1 MRPLSFAQLWHD
13 TIADSRALLPLVWPV
28 AAAFVLLPQVA
39 IDRFGPPLP
48 VVTVAAL
55 PKPALPTA
63 AGPADKAPAAVVRRD
78 EVRTS
83 GRPLLPKIPPKVL
96 LIDLLLPALI
106 ALFAQ
111 ATIIRLTLDR
121 RRGIRRSVGEA
132 LTAAARAW
140 PLLVVTLGFA
150 TVPIGFGLLAFVLP
164 GLYLAGRL
172 APATALVLDGLGPVT
187 ALERSWALTTG
198 NGWRVIGFTLVFFGW
213 FVIVSAATGAVGTG
227 AAALL
232 KAAGAGGVGEIVAA
246 TLDGVVAALAAVVN
260 AVALATIYRTLSRG

>member
-1 MRPLSFAQLWHD
+1 MKPLIFADLWHD
-13 TIADSRALLPLVWPV
+13 TLVDTRALLPLAWPV

-48 VVTVAAL
+48 MVKVTSER
-55 PKPALPTA
+55 
-63 AGPADKAPAAVVRRD
+63 GPAKSAPAASSLTAAAPPVA
-78 EVRTS
+78 
-83 GRPLLPKIPPKVL
+83 RPARPSLPRVPPNVL

-106 ALFAQ
+106 GLIAQ
-111 ATIIRLTLDR
+111 ATIIRLALDR
-121 RRGIRRSVGEA
+121 RRRVARSVAEA

-172 APATALVLDGLGPVT
+172 VPATALVLDGLSPVA
-187 ALERSWALTTG
+187 ALERSWALTSG

-213 FVIVSAATGAVGTG
+213 FVIVSAATGFVGAG
-227 AAALL
+227 AAAVL
-232 KAAGAGGVGEIVAA
+232 KAAGAGGVGEVVAA
-246 TLDGVVAALAAVVN
+246 TLDGAVAALAAVFN
-260 AVALATIYRTLSRG
+260 AVALATIYRHLTK